1 MIVLL
6 IISYIL
12 IGIITGVISFVFII
26 GEIED
31 GESLGVAIGIFWP
44 IIIIGYVIFKLLE
57 FLIRKVYNI
66 CIYIHDDG
74 IHYYKGELSD
84 CCGKC
89 KYIQY
94 CNNHNEFNRCT
105 KQQGTKLSSE
115 VIPCDYFKK
124 YWLWRFKIRYKW
136 DDNRKNK

>member
-1 MIVLL
+1 MIALL

-12 IGIITGVISFVFII
+12 IGIITGVASFVFII

-89 KYIQY
+89 KYSGVRTEGHY
-94 CNNHNEFNRCT
+94 DF
-105 KQQGTKLSSE
+105 
-115 VIPCDYFKK
+115 
-124 YWLWRFKIRYKW
+124 
-136 DDNRKNK
+136 

>member
-1 MIVLL
+1 MIITLL

-12 IGIITGVISFVFII
+12 IGIITGVVSFVFII

-31 GESLGVAIGIFWP
+31 GESLGVVIGIFWP

-57 FLIRKVYNI
+57 FLICKVYKI

-89 KYIQY
+89 KYSFY
-94 CNNHNEFNRCT
+94 VNNHSEMNKCSKRS
-105 KQQGTKLSSE
+105 GTCFASTAIACE
-115 VIPCDYFKK
+115 YYKK
-124 YWLWRFKIRYKW
+124 SFWWRFRIRY
-136 DDNRKNK
+136 NYNKK